1 MNSNEFSIEPGVDDT
16 GLNERLTSKTEFK
29 LNQIEALVEKYEQVI
44 SEHIQTLENVYKL
57 VESDPRL
64 NQNDS

>member
-1 MNSNEFSIEPGVDDT
+1 MNSNEFSIEPGVIDT